1 MIALR
6 LRIDPLPIV
15 EPLIVR
21 LRDDRNCDPKP
32 EEAVLVSRHEDYRE
46 YDFEGFGLTVH
57 VPSSVSLD
65 GDVLMIMPGQ
75 KSAHRLIRAD
85 SQHNTFLVT
94 EQCDQLCV
102 MCSQPPKK
110 HHTDLFAQFEE
121 AAKLAPAGAY
131 IGISGGEPL
140 LHKQRLFAFLL
151 NIRATRPDLRFHILT
166 NAQHFESTDMDT
178 LDKIGRDRVLW
189 GIPLYSSRPE
199 IHDEIVGKSN
209 AFETLETNLALLMRA
224 GATVELRTVIMR
236 QNADQ
241 LPELADYIAMKAPFI
256 NVWAIMQLE
265 NIGYG
270 RMNWAKIFQDTSVTF
285 QPVKTAI
292 NLATAHGLE
301 VTLYNFPLCS
311 VPPGYRQFAS
321 SAISDWKQKYLGF
334 CDGCNSRLTCGGFF
348 EWYNHAEGFHR
359 VGAI

>member
-1 MIALR
+1 M
-6 LRIDPLPIV
+6 
-15 EPLIVR
+15 
-21 LRDDRNCDPKP
+21 
-32 EEAVLVSRHEDYRE
+32 SRYEDYRE

-85 SQHNTFLVT
+85 SKHNTFLVT

-121 AAKLAPAGAY
+121 AAELAPAGAY

-151 NIRATRPDLRFHILT
+151 NIKATRPDLRFHVLT
-166 NAQHFESTDMDT
+166 NAQHFEPSDMDT

-189 GIPLYSSRPE
+189 GIPLYSSRHE
-199 IHDEIVGKSN
+199 IHDEIVGKSS

-224 GATVELRTVIMR
+224 GASVELRTVVMR
-236 QNADQ
+236 QNADL
-241 LPELADYIAMKAPFI
+241 LPELADYIATKAPFI

-270 RMNWAKIFQDTSVTF
+270 RMNWTKIFQDTSVAF
-285 QPVKTAI
+285 QSVKTAI

-311 VPPGYRQFAS
+311 VPPDYRQFTS
-321 SAISDWKQKYLGF
+321 STISDWKQKYLGF
-334 CDGCNSRLTCGGFF
+334 CDGCSSRLTCGGFF